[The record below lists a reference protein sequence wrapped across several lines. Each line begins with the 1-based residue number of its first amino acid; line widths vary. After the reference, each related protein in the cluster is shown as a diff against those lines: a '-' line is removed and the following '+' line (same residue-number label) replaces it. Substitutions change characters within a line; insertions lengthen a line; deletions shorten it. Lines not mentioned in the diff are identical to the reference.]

1 MPEGTNAAAP
11 AQRAAVLFLTAET
24 PVHAGSGNVEAALDL
39 PIQRSVETGWPIIN
53 DSSLRGA
60 FRALAEAL
68 ATDGEGRIADEMRER
83 IIAWFGAEDTATPRA
98 GGLATPDAEILLFPV
113 CSVRGITA
121 WVTCIEA
128 LQYFARRLQLF
139 ESLLAPAAKAKLKEL
154 RDALANLTPPGR
166 HGALVTTE
174 SEVTFKS
181 QGEVTDRDRPRQ
193 EVTTDSEVSVN
204 SQGKVVLEA
213 DCYTIGAQRVD
224 ALAEWFA
231 GNVCPHADYWVRR
244 MKTHFVVLPE
254 HAFTHY
260 TRHKTDVRTRVKLE
274 HSVVKT
280 GPWTEENLP
289 VDTVLYTVIAEPE
302 GRGELLG
309 SFLEHI
315 RIGDRPVLQLGGD
328 QNLGRGFVRLR
339 QLGA

>member
-1 MPEGTNAAAP
+1 MPERTNAAAP
-11 AQRAAVLFLTAET
+11 AQRAAVLFFTAET

-68 ATDGEGRIADEMRER
+68 ATDGEGRIADEMRAR
-83 IIAWFGAEDTATPRA
+83 IIAWFGAEDTAIPRA

-139 ESLLAPAAKAKLKEL
+139 ESLLAPAAKARLKEL
-154 RDALANLTPPGR
+154 RDALARVKPPGR
-166 HGALVTTE
+166 QEALVTT
-174 SEVTFKS
+174 
-181 QGEVTDRDRPRQ
+181 G
-193 EVTTDSEVSVN
+193 SEVSFEA
-204 SQGKVVLEA
+204 QRKVVLEV

-231 GNVCPHADYWVRR
+231 GNVCPHADYWVGR

-260 TRHKTDVRTRVKLE
+260 VRHKTDVRTRVKLE

-302 GRGELLG
+302 GKGELLR

-315 RIGDRPVLQLGGD
+315 RIADRPVLQLGGD